1 MIFTTMYKEKFRNK
15 AKKNKKIIAIKENP
29 FSIILNRR

>member
-15 AKKNKKIIAIKENP
+15 AKKKKKLSQLKE
-29 FSIILNRR
+29 ILLALY

>member
-15 AKKNKKIIAIKENP
+15 AKKKQIIAIKENP

>member
-1 MIFTTMYKEKFRNK
+1 MYKEKFRNK
-15 AKKNKKIIAIKENP
+15 EKKKKEIITIKGNP